1 MSDDIDLYKEEIIAI
16 QKEIRDNLKK
26 SPIIQ
31 FPDTIDPEELQAQ
44 IKQDVKKSIE
54 KLQQDY
60 QTDNTQKNEALK
72 NYINEQ
78 LDLAIKDIVKS
89 IVIPKQ
95 LDVIKISNIQEAKT
109 DKVAVTNLNELK
121 QELISLKKDFIA
133 TVEQLDLNVNVEQKE
148 LKLPYSPKEAIPVRL
163 SDGKGFYN
171 AIMTATGGGGGETD
185 PLVGYQITERDD
197 AGSTKYYGYAKPNGA
212 WYILRESSTG
222 SYRYSKG
229 ERTNSAGAIFADA
242 WTDRVNLTYSYIYEV
257 F

>member
-1 MSDDIDLYKEEIIAI
+1 MSDIDLYSEEIIAI

-44 IKQDVKKSIE
+44 IKQDVSKSIE
-54 KLQQDY
+54 TLRQDY
-60 QTDNTQKNEALK
+60 QTDNAQKNEALK
-72 NYINEQ
+72 SYIDEQ
-78 LDLAIKDIVKS
+78 LDLAIKEIVSS

-95 LDVIKISNIQEAKT
+95 LDTMKISNIQEAKT
-109 DKVAVTNLNELK
+109 DKVAVTNLDELK
-121 QELISLKKDFIA
+121 KELQRLNKDFIA

-148 LKLPYSPKEAIPVRL
+148 LKLPYSAKEAIPVRL
-163 SDGKGFYN
+163 SDGKSFYN
-171 AIMTATGGGGGETD
+171 AVFNAVSDASGETD

-197 AGSTKYYGYAKPNGA
+197 VGSTKYYGYAKPNGA